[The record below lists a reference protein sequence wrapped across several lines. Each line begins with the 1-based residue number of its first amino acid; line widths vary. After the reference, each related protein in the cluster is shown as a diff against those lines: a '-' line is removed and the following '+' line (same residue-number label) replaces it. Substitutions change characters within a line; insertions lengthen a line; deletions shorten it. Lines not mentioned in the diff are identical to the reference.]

1 VYELLHVHVYMI
13 NRPDAE
19 RSGEHL

>member
-1 VYELLHVHVYMI
+1 VYEHLHVHVYMI